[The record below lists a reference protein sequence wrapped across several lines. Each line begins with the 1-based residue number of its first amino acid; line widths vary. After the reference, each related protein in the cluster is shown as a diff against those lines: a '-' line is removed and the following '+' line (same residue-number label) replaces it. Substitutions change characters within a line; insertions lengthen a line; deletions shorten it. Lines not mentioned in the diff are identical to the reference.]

1 MKVLKLQGIRL
12 LFNKQLKFKIMK
24 KLFILL
30 FAFCLAIPGFA
41 KLDSKQVVGTWKYK
55 VDTGDQILT
64 GTLTFSEKENA
75 LTVAVVTGEGDVFPV
90 AKVVS
95 KPDNVLYFEIKP
107 ENDVIKVTLKIDG
120 DKFRGNGSN
129 YQGEF
134 VVTGEKQK

>member
-1 MKVLKLQGIRL
+1 M
-12 LFNKQLKFKIMK
+12 
-24 KLFILL
+24 
-30 FAFCLAIPGFA
+30 
-41 KLDSKQVVGTWKYK
+41 
-55 VDTGDQILT
+55 DTGDQILT
-64 GTLTFSEKENA
+64 GTLTFSEKDNA

>member
-1 MKVLKLQGIRL
+1 
-12 LFNKQLKFKIMK
+12 MK
-24 KLFILL
+24 KLFILFISVC
-30 FAFCLAIPGFA
+30 FALPVFA
-41 KLDSKQVVGTWKYK
+41 KLDTKQVVGKWKYK

-64 GTLTFSEKENA
+64 GTLTFAEKENA
-75 LTVAVVTGEGDVFPV
+75 LTVAVVTGEGDIFPV

-120 DKFRGNGSN
+120 DKFKGNGSN

-134 VVTGEKQK
+134 VVTGDKQK